1 MAEVMQELE
10 LLREVV
16 GYVIRDRA
24 ETLDAFN
31 DMDPRIEVE
40 DETVRNFLQSA
51 ERVLGKAKGRATQMV
66 FGTLWKKMYP
76 DTPLKELVR
85 ASFRFAPSAARI
97 LQTSERFVVTTDAGG
112 RSVFWLRE
120 RYDQEHPPLPPSDSP
135 PPHHLVDGGEQGH
148 GAKSSRLGQMEE
160 EEVLFNAKA
169 VNEEEQ
175 EVAVEGDSDEEADP
189 ELDLIEGEEEEVM
202 ITETR
207 AWREVFDEIEFLRE
221 DLWRFKLGLPLGQDR
236 GRGEEIVEEDLST
249 PDDEN

>member
-1 MAEVMQELE
+1 
-10 LLREVV
+10 
-16 GYVIRDRA
+16 
-24 ETLDAFN
+24 
-31 DMDPRIEVE
+31 
-40 DETVRNFLQSA
+40 
-51 ERVLGKAKGRATQMV
+51 
-66 FGTLWKKMYP
+66 
-76 DTPLKELVR
+76 
-85 ASFRFAPSAARI
+85 
-97 LQTSERFVVTTDAGG
+97 
-112 RSVFWLRE
+112 
-120 RYDQEHPPLPPSDSP
+120 
-135 PPHHLVDGGEQGH
+135 
-148 GAKSSRLGQMEE
+148 MEE